1 MATMDNIVT
10 YKNGNYRVFLDLR
23 DGTMIRATK
32 DDYLSPKFPDSMD
45 VKITNKCTKGC
56 PWCHERSTESGPHA
70 DWHTLYNWVEKLPKY
85 TQIAFGG
92 GNVLEYPHIGMLL
105 ASCRDFCLVPS
116 ITLNQ
121 EHFLNNLNVV
131 RHWTDTKSIYGLGI
145 SLTEVTEELIERV
158 QEFPNAVIHVIAGL
172 VTIDQLKQLSNKG
185 LKILILGYKHFGRGI
200 NYGDH
205 HNEGILYNINKLN
218 EFLPAMI
225 HDEWFD
231 NISFDNL
238 ALKQIDVKG
247 LLSDKE
253 WGQFYMGDDGIST
266 MYVDMVSKQFAR
278 SSTSTMRYP
287 LLSGDIYKMME
298 VIHKERE

>member
-1 MATMDNIVT
+1 MMDNIVT

-45 VKITNKCTKGC
+45 VKITNRCSKGC
-56 PWCHERSTESGPHA
+56 PWCHERSTKEGHHA
-70 DWHTLYNWVEKLPKY
+70 DWYTLYNWLKRLPAY

-92 GNVLEYPHIGMLL
+92 GNVLEYPNFSALL
-105 ASCRDFCLVPS
+105 GHCKDFRLVPS
-116 ITLNQ
+116 ITVNQ
-121 EHFLNNLNVV
+121 EHFLNNLSVM
-131 RHWTDTKSIYGLGI
+131 RHWTETQHIYGLGV
-145 SLTEVTEELIERV
+145 SLTEATEELIKNI

-172 VTIDQLKQLSNKG
+172 VTIEELKRLSKNG

-200 NYGDH
+200 DFGDKN
-205 HNEGILYNINKLN
+205 NENILYNINKLN
-218 EFLPAMI
+218 EYLPIMI
-225 HDEWFD
+225 QDGWFD

-238 ALKQIDVKG
+238 ALKQLDVRG
-247 LLSDKE
+247 VLSEAE
-253 WGQFYMGDDGIST
+253 WNQFYMGDDGIST